1 MFKHLPEWSRQKQ
14 LCTKCSLSVK
24 ESLAPTNTLHG
35 LVILQWYLGSMWLT
49 RVKASSC
56 QFVRRGS
63 GQKEASWAWPQRGG
77 RTETCHPA
85 PDLVTLVF
93 EEFHHF
99 LLWLV
104 EHGYFS
110 YLQFKV
116 PTGMVW
122 GGLSFPWYV
131 ARQLRGNARRK
142 PKNLKKR
149 LPNVPS
155 ILPLDSLSLYYS
167 LFLTILSDPRALSL
181 CSYPEPWYHSLDIF
195 NHSMNSL
202 LSPLFFSLYFS
213 FSFLSVSPLPR
224 S

>member
-1 MFKHLPEWSRQKQ
+1 MPHLVYTELGSEPRVSCMTGMCLPTKLCSQPLNPIFYLRKWRLMFKHLPEWSRQKQ
-14 LCTKCSLSVK
+14 LCTKCSLSIK

-35 LVILQWYLGSMWLT
+35 LVILQWYLGSMGLT

-63 GQKEASWAWPQRGG
+63 GQKETSWAWPQRGG

-155 ILPLDSLSLYYS
+155 ILPLNSLSLS
-167 LFLTILSDPRALSL
+167 TTP
-181 CSYPEPWYHSLDIF
+181 
-195 NHSMNSL
+195 SL
-202 LSPLFFSLYFS
+202 LQFH
-213 FSFLSVSPLPR
+213 R
-224 S
+224 IQEH